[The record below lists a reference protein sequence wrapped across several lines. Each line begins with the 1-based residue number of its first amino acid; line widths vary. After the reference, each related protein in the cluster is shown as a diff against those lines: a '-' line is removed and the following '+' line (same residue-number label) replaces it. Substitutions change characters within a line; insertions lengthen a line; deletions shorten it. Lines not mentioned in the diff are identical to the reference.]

1 MQKEKLTDF
10 GFKTVPVEDK
20 ATLVGEV
27 FTSVASKYDI
37 MNDAMSAGLHRLWKR
52 WAISRADIH
61 QGQRVLDLAGGT
73 GDLTAFIAKKVGD
86 TGQVVLADINNA
98 MIKVGRDR
106 LINQGFASTIEYVNA
121 DAQHLPFE
129 DNSFSRITIAFG
141 LRNVTDKMAALKEM
155 HRVLKPAGKVV
166 ILEFSKPLS
175 FLQKAYD
182 AYSFHVIPKMG
193 KLITGDEE
201 SYQYLIESI
210 RMHPDQET
218 LKQMM
223 VEAGFAR
230 SDYENLTG
238 GVVALHSGYKI

>member
-1 MQKEKLTDF
+1 MNEKPKLTDF
-10 GFKTVPVEDK
+10 GYKQVPTEDK
-20 ATLVGEV
+20 ASLVGEV

-37 MNDAMSAGLHRLWKR
+37 MNDVMSAGMHRLWKR

-61 QGQRVLDLAGGT
+61 LGQRVLDLAGGT
-73 GDLTAFIAKKVGD
+73 GDLTAMIAEKVGD
-86 TGQVVLADINNA
+86 LGQVVLADINNA

-106 LINQGFASTIEYVNA
+106 LINKGLSNIEYVNA
-121 DAQHLPFE
+121 DAQFLPFE

-141 LRNVTDKMAALKEM
+141 LRNVTDKSAALKEM
-155 HRVLKPAGKVV
+155 YRVLKPAGKVI

-175 FLQKAYD
+175 FLQKFYD
-182 AYSFHVIPKMG
+182 AYSFNVIPKMG

-201 SYQYLIESI
+201 SYQYLVESI

-223 VEAGFAR
+223 ADAGFVRAQ
-230 SDYENLTG
+230 YENLTG
-238 GVVALHSGYKI
+238 GVVALHSGYKV